1 MRTICLDC
9 FAKEGRMELKSN
21 VDPLFFLSLRDGG
34 VVCLDEGME
43 GVKEQVWNY
52 MEQNFQHDVWERFE
66 SMVEAGQVVGVFI
79 WSIKVEI
86 NVVVLLE

>member
-9 FAKEGRMELKSN
+9 FAEEGRMEVKSN
-21 VDPLFFLSLRDGG
+21 VDPLFFLALQGG
-34 VVCLDEGME
+34 QVIVMDEGME
-43 GVKEQVWNY
+43 GIKEQVWNF
-52 MEQNFQHDVWERFE
+52 MESSFQHDVWERFE

-79 WSIKVEI
+79 WSIEVDI